1 MEKYTINIV
10 IGGADPL
17 TQMYTDTDSP
27 RTLSPTISLT
37 NDSKESCFK
46 GNTRHEL
53 EHVKTNWQ
61 LIRKVGTD
69 TFLSLFKED
78 TFPASIAF
86 VGCAEFLSWKAAC
99 EYNPYERRTGGIPT
113 VSGYIENHS
122 EEIRQYRVLIDA
134 IAAYQAYYLVRG
146 EEPTVFN
153 GYENYKEAG
162 NLIELYSRRWPLS
175 LQEFNE
181 LGNALLK
188 LIKM

>member
-1 MEKYTINIV
+1 MKAVNQQKNREIQMFVIKNNSKYTTTEDTKRKYEDILNEVIKDVELGNELEKYTINIV

-69 TFLSLFKED
+69 TFLSLFKEES
-78 TFPASIAF
+78 FPASIAF
-86 VGCAEFLSWKAAC
+86 VGCAEFLSWKAA
-99 EYNPYERRTGGIPT
+99 
-113 VSGYIENHS
+113 VSIIHM
-122 EEIRQYRVLIDA
+122 
-134 IAAYQAYYLVRG
+134 
-146 EEPTVFN
+146 
-153 GYENYKEAG
+153 K
-162 NLIELYSRRWPLS
+162 
-175 LQEFNE
+175 
-181 LGNALLK
+181 
-188 LIKM
+188 